1 MTVRLSH
8 PNEDRYE
15 RFRLIE
21 WWNQDRLKAASAL
34 VVGAGALGNEV
45 AKNLALLGV
54 GRIWIADFDRIET
67 TNLTRSALFRGSDVG
82 KWKAQVL
89 AAGADREERAAAGRA
104 RRTRG
109 GRVDDRT
116 DGRQRPSLGNERGA

>member
-21 WWNQDRLKAASAL
+21 WWNQDRLKAASVL

-54 GRIWIADFDRIET
+54 GHIWIVDFDRIET

-82 KWKAQVL
+82 EWKAQVL
-89 AAGADREERAAAGRA
+89 ATRASEINSDCDIQPLIA
-104 RRTRG
+104 
-109 GRVDDRT
+109 
-116 DGRQRPSLGNERGA
+116 